1 MSASRTDR
9 GVEAL
14 SATEAGKRL
23 RDRLHR
29 GGFRGSEV
37 YTAGTWV
44 AAVEQEANAAGQE
57 YARAMV
63 EAAYAAEREAVAR
76 TNAALVERVEGLR
89 KAAHIGIEALFGEC
103 RHDPALGTATDCD
116 VLASA
121 ILTAAEPAPGP
132 YVTAEGMALLRKA
145 NSVAEMDDIARRHQA
160 TGTWRDVAA
169 VYRTM
174 LQWAKPGAG
183 PIASEDL
190 DTIERLHLAAEPAG
204 EQGTAEP
211 ARLYED
217 TPESEAAW
225 RKYAADRPRRTGPRR
240 GGFMPEGTERT
251 PGEPAL

>member
-121 ILTAAEPAPGP
+121 VLTAAEPADPDAGP
-132 YVTAEGMALLRKA
+132 WKCVVCGGLGAHTVIGA
-145 NSVAEMDDIARRHQA
+145 DDIPDHTFRPP
-160 TGTWRDVAA
+160 VAA
-169 VYRTM
+169 E
-174 LQWAKPGAG
+174 PAG
-183 PIASEDL
+183 PAANMNEIMNAG
-190 DTIERLHLAAEPAG
+190 AAEPAG

>member
-1 MSASRTDR
+1 MTESRTDR
-9 GVEAL
+9 GVEAR
-14 SATEAGKRL
+14 EAFLEWADPDGL
-23 RDRLHR
+23 
-29 GGFRGSEV
+29 FRP
-37 YTAGTWV
+37 AF
-44 AAVEQEANAAGQE
+44 EQHLDAI
-57 YARAMV
+57 
-63 EAAYAAEREAVAR
+63 EAAAASRVECTLPHAAR

-121 ILTAAEPAPGP
+121 VLTAAEPADPDAGP
-132 YVTAEGMALLRKA
+132 WKCVVCGGLGAHTVIGA
-145 NSVAEMDDIARRHQA
+145 DDIPDHTFRPP
-160 TGTWRDVAA
+160 VAA
-169 VYRTM
+169 E
-174 LQWAKPGAG
+174 PAG
-183 PIASEDL
+183 PAANMNEIMNAG
-190 DTIERLHLAAEPAG
+190 AAEPAG